1 MEKGLKGLKG
11 LRISKRLSQEQ
22 LGKLIGV
29 SRMTIGAIETGKSDP
44 SVQTLRLL
52 CDILRTSADY
62 LLNGKADTQTK
73 KSASFDIR
81 FTLPP
86 NSNGSPT
93 VELVTNSNGSL
104 IPEPEQNNPTG
115 LAEGATAG
123 ADLTE

>member
-1 MEKGLKGLKG
+1 MKKGLKGLKG

-52 CDILRTSADY
+52 CDIFRTSADY
-62 LLNGKADTQTK
+62 LLNGKTDTQTK
-73 KSASFDIR
+73 RSVSFDIR
-81 FTLPP
+81 FTLPH

-93 VELVTNSNGSL
+93 VELVTNSNRPL

-115 LAEGATAG
+115 LAGEATIE
-123 ADLTE
+123 ADSTE

>member
-1 MEKGLKGLKG
+1 MKKGLKGLKG

-52 CDILRTSADY
+52 CDIFRTSADY
-62 LLNGKADTQTK
+62 LLNGEQTK
-73 KSASFDIR
+73 SSPFFDIR
-81 FTLPP
+81 FTLPH

-93 VELVTNSNGSL
+93 VELIANSNRSL

-115 LAEGATAG
+115 LAEEATTE
-123 ADLTE
+123 ADPTE